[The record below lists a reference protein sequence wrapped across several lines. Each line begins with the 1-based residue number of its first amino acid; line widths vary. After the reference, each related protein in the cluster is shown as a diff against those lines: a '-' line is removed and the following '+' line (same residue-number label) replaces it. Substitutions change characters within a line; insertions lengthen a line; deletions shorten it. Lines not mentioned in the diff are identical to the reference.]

1 MRRALTALLFAAGL
15 LGLGVMYSPPV
26 AALDIP
32 CDSDNPGQCNL
43 VTTKTP
49 LTASIWNVIGVALG
63 ILGGIA
69 VIVVVIAGLMYTTSG
84 GDASKVSAA
93 KTTILYA
100 IVGLVVAL
108 SAAGI
113 VAFISSFFK

>member
-15 LGLGVMYSPPV
+15 LGLGAMYSPPV

-32 CDSDNPGQCNL
+32 CNSDNPGQCNL

-49 LTASIWNVIGVALG
+49 LTTSIWSVIGVALG
-63 ILGGIA
+63 VLGGIA
-69 VIVVVIAGLMYTTSG
+69 VIVIVIAGLMYVTSS
-84 GDASKVSAA
+84 GDSSKVSAA

-100 IVGLVVAL
+100 IVGVVVAV

-113 VAFISSFFK
+113 ITFISSFFK